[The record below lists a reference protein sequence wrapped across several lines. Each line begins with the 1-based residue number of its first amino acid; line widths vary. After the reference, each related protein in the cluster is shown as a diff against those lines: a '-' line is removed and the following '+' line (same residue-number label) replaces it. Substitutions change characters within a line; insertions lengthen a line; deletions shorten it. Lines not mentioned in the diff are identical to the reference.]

1 MLDFTVAI
9 PTYNGANRL
18 PLVLD
23 KLRSQINTENISWEV
38 IIVDNNSN
46 DNTSQII
53 QDYQSRFG
61 EFVSIKYLFEPQQGA
76 AFARIKAIKEAN
88 GIYIGFLDDDVL
100 PEKNWVSAAYSFC
113 QAHPQAG
120 AVGGQI
126 HGDFEVK
133 PPPEYR
139 RVYPFLSIR
148 EHGGKPHLFQP
159 NKLNL
164 PTTASLVVSKKAW
177 NESVPDRL
185 ALSGRVGKS
194 MLGAED
200 YEFLLYIHKNDWEIW
215 YNPEMES
222 YHQIPAHRL
231 ERDYLLSL
239 SRACGLPT
247 YFLLTINAKNWEK
260 PILFVRTL
268 LGNSRRII
276 LHLLKYRGRVKTD
289 LILAFELEFFLG
301 SLQSPFYYLNKI
313 FKFENNNKLG

>member
-9 PTYNGANRL
+9 PTYNGAEKL
-18 PLVLD
+18 PLVLE
-23 KLRSQINTENISWEV
+23 KLRSQINTESISWEV
-38 IIVDNNSN
+38 IVVDNNSS
-46 DNTSQII
+46 DNTSKIVK
-53 QDYQSRFG
+53 DYQSRFS

-76 AFARIKAIKEAN
+76 AFARWKAIKEAKSA
-88 GIYIGFLDDDVL
+88 YIGFLDDDVL
-100 PEKNWVSAAYSFC
+100 PDQNWVSVAYSFC

-133 PPPEYR
+133 PPPEYK

-148 EHGGKPHLFQP
+148 EHGSKPHLFEP
-159 NKLNL
+159 NKLRL

-177 NESVPDRL
+177 NESVPTHPTL
-185 ALSGRVGKS
+185 IGRVGKS

-200 YEFLLYIHKNDWEIW
+200 YELLLYIHKNGWEIW

-222 YHQIPAHRL
+222 YHKISAHRL

-239 SRACGLPT
+239 GRACGLPT
-247 YFLLTINAKNWEK
+247 YFLLTINAKNWQK
-260 PILFVRTL
+260 PILFLRTL

-276 LHLLKYRGRVKTD
+276 LHLIKYRGRVKTD
-289 LILAFELEFFLG
+289 LIPAFELEYFWG
-301 SLQSPFYYLNKI
+301 SLLSPFYSFYQLQKNI
-313 FKFENNNKLG
+313 DPDYF